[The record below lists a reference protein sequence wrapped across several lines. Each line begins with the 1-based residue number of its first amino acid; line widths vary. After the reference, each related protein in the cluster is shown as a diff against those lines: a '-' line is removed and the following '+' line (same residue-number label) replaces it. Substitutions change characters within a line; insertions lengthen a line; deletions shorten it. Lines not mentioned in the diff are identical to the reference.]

1 MQEVEIRQ
9 WPCPGVFHTW
19 DSSILLLLA
28 CLGPGARGPTRCPT
42 GLLKTAGL
50 RPNDYPEPLPFRA
63 PARRNTKGRRKG
75 RRARP
80 AGPSRR
86 VGSPGGG
93 QGEGGPMSGRPG
105 SSETQGKVNDTQARG
120 LYDAGPG
127 AMIHRA
133 GALSQDLLVRRGSL
147 PAACGLGPGPAPG
160 PQPGPG
166 PRLPVSSPGAAAQ
179 GGVAWPPG
187 ERPVT
192 STKRQEA
199 RTRAQGHRSASETK

>member
-1 MQEVEIRQ
+1 
-9 WPCPGVFHTW
+9 
-19 DSSILLLLA
+19 
-28 CLGPGARGPTRCPT
+28 
-42 GLLKTAGL
+42 
-50 RPNDYPEPLPFRA
+50 
-63 PARRNTKGRRKG
+63 
-75 RRARP
+75 
-80 AGPSRR
+80 
-86 VGSPGGG
+86 
-93 QGEGGPMSGRPG
+93 MSGRPG
-105 SSETQGKVNDTQARG
+105 CSETQGKVHDTQARG

-127 AMIHRA
+127 AMIHMA